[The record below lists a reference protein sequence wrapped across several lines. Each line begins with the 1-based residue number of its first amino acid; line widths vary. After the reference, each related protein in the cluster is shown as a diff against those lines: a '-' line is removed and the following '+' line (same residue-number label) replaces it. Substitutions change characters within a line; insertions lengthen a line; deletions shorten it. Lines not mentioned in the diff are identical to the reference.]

1 MNKELNMKP
10 TRHGYGEALVEL
22 GKEDERIYVLGADL
36 TSSTSADLFQKAFP
50 ERFVEIGI
58 AEQNMLNVAAGLALE
73 GKIPFVSTYGVFVA
87 GRAWDQIRT
96 TICYGNINVKIGG
109 AHGGISVGPDGATHQ
124 ALEEITIM
132 RVIPNMQ
139 VVVPCDY
146 WETFKA
152 TKYIAQK
159 INGPSYIRFGREAV
173 PIITEKDTPFEYG
186 KAQTFR
192 EGKDVAIIACGMM
205 VYWALEA
212 AKELKKEGI
221 DVMVVNNHT
230 IKPIDK
236 DGIIAAAKK
245 TGAVVT
251 AEEHQILGGLGGAVA
266 EVLGQNYPVPMRIVG
281 VQDRFG
287 ESGDPWEL
295 LEEFGLTT
303 KYLVKAAKDVI
314 KMKK

>member
-1 MNKELNMKP
+1 
-10 TRHGYGEALVEL
+10 
-22 GKEDERIYVLGADL
+22 
-36 TSSTSADLFQKAFP
+36 
-50 ERFVEIGI
+50 
-58 AEQNMLNVAAGLALE
+58 
-73 GKIPFVSTYGVFVA
+73 
-87 GRAWDQIRT
+87 
-96 TICYGNINVKIGG
+96 
-109 AHGGISVGPDGATHQ
+109 
-124 ALEEITIM
+124 
-132 RVIPNMQ
+132 
-139 VVVPCDY
+139 
-146 WETFKA
+146 
-152 TKYIAQK
+152 
-159 INGPSYIRFGREAV
+159 
-173 PIITEKDTPFEYG
+173 EYG

-212 AKELKKEGI
+212 AKELEKEGI
-221 DVMVVNNHT
+221 KAMVVNNHT

-236 DGIIAAAKK
+236 EGIIAAAKK

-266 EVLGQNYPVPMRIVG
+266 EVLGQNYPVPMKIVG

-303 KYLVKAAKDVI
+303 KYLVKAAKEVI

>member
-1 MNKELNMKP
+1 MSKEMKMKP
-10 TRHGYGEALVEL
+10 TRHGYGEALVQL
-22 GKEDERIYVLGADL
+22 GKENENIYVLGADL
-36 TSSTSADLFQKAFP
+36 TSSTSANLFADEFP
-50 ERFVEIGI
+50 DRFVEIGI

-73 GKIPFVSTYGVFVA
+73 GKIPFVSTYGVFIA

-96 TICYGNINVKIGG
+96 TVCYGNVNVKIGG

-132 RVIPNMQ
+132 RVLPQMT

-146 WETFKA
+146 WETMKA
-152 TKYIAQK
+152 TKYIATE
-159 INGPSYIRFGREAV
+159 INGPCYVRFGREAV
-173 PIITEKDTPFEYG
+173 PIITEEDTPFEFG
-186 KAQTFR
+186 KISTFR
-192 EGKDVAIIACGMM
+192 EGKDAAIVACGMM

-212 AKELKKEGI
+212 AKELEKEGI

-236 DGIIAAAKK
+236 DGLIEVAKK

-251 AEEHQILGGLGGAVA
+251 AEEHQNIGGLGGAVA
-266 EVLGQNYPVPMRIVG
+266 EVLSQNYPVPMKIVG
-281 VQDRFG
+281 VEDRFG

-303 KYLVKAAKDVI
+303 KFLVKAVKEVLE
-314 KMKK
+314 MKK

>member
-1 MNKELNMKP
+1 MTTELKMKP
-10 TRHGYGEALVEL
+10 TRHGYGEALVQL
-22 GKEDERIYVLGADL
+22 GKENENIYVLGADL
-36 TSSTSADLFQKAFP
+36 TSSTKADLFANEFP

-58 AEQNMLNVAAGLALE
+58 AEQNMMNVAAGLSLE

-96 TICYGNINVKIGG
+96 TVCYANLNVKIGG

-132 RVIPNMQ
+132 RVLPNMH
-139 VVVPCDY
+139 VCVPCDY
-146 WETFKA
+146 WETMKA
-152 TKYIAQK
+152 TRHMATEID
-159 INGPSYIRFGREAV
+159 GPCYIRFGREAV
-173 PIITEKDTPFEYG
+173 PIITEEDTPFEFG
-186 KAQTFR
+186 KTATFR

-205 VYWALEA
+205 VYWAMEA
-212 AKELKKEGI
+212 AKELEKEGI
-221 DVMVVNNHT
+221 DVMVVNSHT

-236 DGIIAAAKK
+236 EGIIEAAKK

-251 AEEHQILGGLGGAVA
+251 AEEHQITGGLGGAVA
-266 EVLGQNYPVPMRIVG
+266 EVLGQNYPVPMKIVG

-303 KYLVKAAKDVI
+303 RFLVDAVKEVI
-314 KMKK
+314 EKKK